1 MTNEFKGTLFTCPE
15 GSRTSTAV
23 YYVLNHKYDEYMLKL
38 ESMIGIDELI
48 KVHAIIRWI
57 PQKIED
63 IYNTDSDYTEEI
75 GRASCRERV

>member
-48 KVHAIIRWI
+48 KVHAMRNSTLGSSKRIDWRW
-57 PQKIED
+57 
-63 IYNTDSDYTEEI
+63 
-75 GRASCRERV
+75 